1 MRDLG
6 TPLQWAFF
14 LGFVFV
20 MLALDLGVFHRK
32 SHRIGLREA
41 TFWSIFWTLLA
52 FAFNAWVYLQFPAY
66 PDATA
71 HGSTPGLDFLL
82 GYVIERSLSFDNI
95 FVFIVIF
102 NYFAV
107 PAEHQ
112 HRVLFWGIL
121 GALISRG
128 LFIAAGAGLLQRF
141 EWIILVFGAFLV
153 WTGFKVLRD
162 PETEVHPERNPVVK
176 LFQRLV
182 PLTSH
187 YAGKHFFVRER
198 GKLFATPLMLVL
210 IVVEATDVV
219 FAVDSIPA
227 IFGVTR
233 DPFIVFT
240 SNIFAILGLRALYF
254 LLAGLMHRFRY
265 LNYGLGVVLM
275 FIGVKMLLHDWV
287 PIPNGWSLAVVLVV
301 LAVAMGASLLRP
313 PLPKEVFPGEDVAPG
328 DFEHSPAAE
337 ALLHEQ
343 EREEQE
349 ARDEEAARQEA
360 ADREAAEREA
370 AEQDASEEEPTLRR

>member
-1 MRDLG
+1 MEQIG
-6 TPLQWAFF
+6 TPLQWGVFF
-14 LGFVFV
+14 TLVAI

-32 SHRIGLREA
+32 ERRITLRESL
-41 TFWSIFWTLLA
+41 FWSIFWTILA
-52 FAFNAWVYLQFPAY
+52 FVFNYWIYYKF
-66 PDATA
+66 
-71 HGSTPGLDFLL
+71 GSQPGIEFLL

-107 PAEHQ
+107 PAEFQ

-128 LFIAAGAGLLQRF
+128 IFITIGAELLERF
-141 EWIILVFGAFLV
+141 EWVILVFGAFLV

-162 PETEVHPERNPVVK
+162 PVVK

-182 PLTSH
+182 PMTSH
-187 YAGKHFFVRER
+187 YAGKHFFVREG
-198 GKLFATPLMLVL
+198 GKLYATPLMLVL

-233 DPFIVFT
+233 DRFIVFT

-254 LLAGLMHRFRY
+254 LLASILDRFHYLSVGIGL
-265 LNYGLGVVLM
+265 VLV
-275 FIGVKMLLHDWV
+275 FVGGKMLVSDFYHV
-287 PIPNGWSLAVVLVV
+287 PIGLSLAVVVIL
-301 LAVAMGASLLRP
+301 LAGSVIASLLFPRP
-313 PLPKEVFPGEDVAPG
+313 VAP
-328 DFEHSPAAE
+328 ELAE
-337 ALLHEQ
+337 PGA
-343 EREEQE
+343 
-349 ARDEEAARQEA
+349 
-360 ADREAAEREA
+360 
-370 AEQDASEEEPTLRR
+370 EEPGTEAPGADEPEGERRMIKP

>member
-6 TPLQWAFF
+6 SPLQWFLF

-41 TFWSIFWTLLA
+41 VFWSVVWTLLA
-52 FAFNAWVYLQFPAY
+52 FAFNGWIYLEY
-66 PDATA
+66 
-71 HGSTPGLDFLL
+71 GGTPGLEFLL

-107 PAEHQ
+107 PAEFQ

-128 LFIAAGAGLLQRF
+128 IFIALGVALLERF

-153 WTGFKVLRD
+153 WTGWKVLRGH
-162 PETEVHPERNPVVK
+162 ETEVHPEKNPAVK
-176 LFQRLV
+176 LFQRFV
-182 PLTSH
+182 PLTSQ
-187 YAGKHFFVRER
+187 YAGKDFFVREG

-227 IFGVTR
+227 VFGVTR

-254 LLAGLMHRFRY
+254 LLAGLMHKFRY
-265 LNYGLGVVLM
+265 LSYGLGLVLM
-275 FIGVKMLLHDWV
+275 FIGVKMVIHDWLA
-287 PIPNGWSLAVVLVV
+287 IPNLLSLGVVLGILLVSVLVSLA
-301 LAVAMGASLLRP
+301 RP
-313 PLPKEVFPGEDVAPG
+313 APSETIPDPTEQTEG
-328 DFEHSPAAE
+328 DFEHSEAARM
-337 ALLHEQ
+337 L
-343 EREEQE
+343 REEQ
-349 ARDEEAARQEA
+349 AKEEKEKQEEETAAR
-360 ADREAAEREA
+360 R
-370 AEQDASEEEPTLRR
+370 